1 MLSCELVKSVGTQSL
16 LLKEADKE
24 ALSNAEETPLYMAV
38 GRGHAG
44 ATRALLAA
52 GEDANCR
59 GDKAKLP
66 VVLVVVA
73 RGHVDILRA
82 VIEQGA
88 DLDAGTWPALHYAA
102 RKNNTRVIDVLVA
115 AGVISFKHGI
125 VAAPYPF
132 IMRVACFIAKPWL
145 AY

>member
-1 MLSCELVKSVGTQSL
+1 M
-16 LLKEADKE
+16 
-24 ALSNAEETPLYMAV
+24 SNAEETPLYMAV

-66 VVLVVVA
+66 VVLVVVVA

-82 VIEQGA
+82 VIEHRA
-88 DLDAGTWPALHYAA
+88 DLDAGTWPALHFAA

-115 AGVISFKHGI
+115 AGVSIKARDRCGSVSLH
-125 VAAPYPF
+125 
-132 IMRVACFIAKPWL
+132 RACGMHFIAKPWL